1 MEMRGIRLIGT
12 AMMAVMLISP
22 AAVLAQKPVSMTEAV
37 SESFTIEAIDHASR
51 IVTLKDKAGLLEDV
65 ICGPEVQRFDAL
77 KVGDTVTF
85 RYYETLV
92 TAVSK
97 PGAAPK
103 EATPS
108 TAVTRTPG
116 AAPGGTVGRQ
126 ITATVTLEA
135 IDPKTP
141 AVTIRTA
148 DGRRSSFRI
157 ADAKNLEGYKVGD
170 QVSITYTRAL
180 AVSVTPAK

>member
-1 MEMRGIRLIGT
+1 METPVIRLLG
-12 AMMAVMLISP
+12 AAVAAVLLITPS
-22 AAVLAQKPVSMTEAV
+22 AVLAQKPVSMSEAI

-51 IVTLKDKAGLLEDV
+51 VVTLKDKTGLLEDV

-92 TAVSK
+92 TALSR

-103 EATPS
+103 ETPS
-108 TAVTRTPG
+108 TSVTRTPG
-116 AAPGGTVGRQ
+116 AAPGGTVARQ

-141 AVTIRTA
+141 SVTIRTA
-148 DGRRSSFRI
+148 DGRRSSFRVQ
-157 ADAKNLEGYKVGD
+157 DAKNLEGYKVGD

-180 AVSVTPAK
+180 AVSVEAK

>member
-1 MEMRGIRLIGT
+1 M
-12 AMMAVMLISP
+12 
-22 AAVLAQKPVSMTEAV
+22 
-37 SESFTIEAIDHASR
+37 
-51 IVTLKDKAGLLEDV
+51 
-65 ICGPEVQRFDAL
+65 QRFDAL

-97 PGAAPK
+97 PGATPK

-180 AVSVTPAK
+180 AVSVTPGEVAPAEPRHIKAAAPRAATARAAPEHRRAGRGVLAQPTAPSVVRALRRPPGPLMEGHASFGAKDR